1 MNAPAK
7 GMLKV
12 SSILLIIFGAIGV
25 FFYSISFACVAA
37 IGSAVNGLAA
47 TASDLGADMSTVSNA
62 AAAVSGA
69 LTIAV
74 ILGFIAAAIGSIAML
89 VFGIMGMKR
98 YENAAQGQFFIT
110 AGIILC
116 ALFLLSIILSF
127 SIISLLLCA
136 LPILFIIG
144 GVQNKNA
151 AAAPAAPAAQ

>member
-47 TASDLGADMSTVSNA
+47 TASDLGADMSTVSN
-62 AAAVSGA
+62 AVSGA